1 MGAPAL
7 ERLLWL
13 LFGCSGDVCTGSP
26 DVWRVRPPRKSPAI
40 PRFIPRPPASRPSDQ
55 QLLGD
60 WLLLEGTAQT
70 RLASKGRGDFT
81 LNGATISPGK
91 EAPL

>member
-1 MGAPAL
+1 MGAPHWRGFSGSCLAVPGTCARGAQTCGGYAL
-7 ERLLWL
+7 P
-13 LFGCSGDVCTGSP
+13 GSP
-26 DVWRVRPPRKSPAI
+26 QPFHVSSRA
-40 PRFIPRPPASRPSDQ
+40 PPASRPSDQ